1 METELR
7 KCKDKRD
14 ARMAEMEQQLRM
26 YHQINHV
33 FVGQQDSLVGY
44 QVSVLSWISAVRVSL
59 GFVQAELTS
68 LKESLAALRAAEAA
82 NEALL
87 ATYAKDSALTV
98 TQKGLQVW
106 CAHWC
111 GLRCD

>member
-1 METELR
+1 M
-7 KCKDKRD
+7 
-14 ARMAEMEQQLRM
+14 
-26 YHQINHV
+26 
-33 FVGQQDSLVGY
+33 
-44 QVSVLSWISAVRVSL
+44 
-59 GFVQAELTS
+59 QAELAS

-87 ATYAKDSALTV
+87 ATYAKDCALTV

-111 GLRCD
+111 GLRCV